1 MSTPFLNNVTPSGR
15 QAPAARAGRTAA
27 AAESFRSVLGRT
39 DPNSMTPEQRARE
52 GAEQLVGV
60 ALVQPVFKQLRE
72 ANEAAEPFAPG
83 KSERTFR
90 GMMDAQ
96 LSQRLVHSGHWGL
109 VDRVAQMLLRK
120 QEQGQQPVL
129 AAEPHTGAA
138 HERQDAA
145 LAKE

>member
-1 MSTPFLNNVTPSGR
+1 MNTQTISNREPALLRTPQLGAS
-15 QAPAARAGRTAA
+15 RTAA
-27 AAESFRSVLGRT
+27 SSESFRSVLGRT
-39 DPNSMTPEQRARE
+39 DPNSMSPEQRARE
-52 GAEQLVGV
+52 GAEQLVSV

-72 ANEAAEPFAPG
+72 ANEAAGPFAPG

-96 LSQRLVHSGHWGL
+96 LSQHVVKSGHWGL

-120 QEQGQQPVL
+120 QGQGQSPVS
-129 AAEPHTGAA
+129 AAEPQAGSSDA
-138 HERQDAA
+138 RQDAS